1 MAHFYYNI
9 RRILKHE
16 HIFRLL
22 TRHYFYCNC
31 RNCFSTC
38 LYFSYRRVLIMD
50 NVTKILNSNGKI
62 FTVTFIKKDGSLR
75 VLNGRLGVTK
85 HLKGGLSTLNPL
97 EYITVYD
104 LQSKGYRAIN
114 RSTIIDVKGL

>member
-1 MAHFYYNI
+1 
-9 RRILKHE
+9 
-16 HIFRLL
+16 
-22 TRHYFYCNC
+22 
-31 RNCFSTC
+31 
-38 LYFSYRRVLIMD
+38 MD